1 VRLNADK
8 TNAVANTL
16 SCTGSIFAIKM
27 DAIGGEHQFAGA
39 PTSLIQRT
47 LTGNG
52 LVWNVGWNSDDA
64 EVISNSSQ
72 LGDPGTEIR
81 NGSLNP
87 FNFDWRSDNY
97 VPGTYD
103 FEFNGTTIDDKRHA
117 VFAFAPPALDF
128 VQHSTDAMLNTLGV
142 FGHATDALLFQAFAV
157 HSLGTFLQA
166 PNFVNGTGNIAL
178 GEIKGEGVG
187 VVSKFAE
194 VVDPSCINRRIL
206 SKYGW
211 TPTKT
216 RTTGFKSCQIKR

>member
-1 VRLNADK
+1 MQFVGGATVGFGARTVRLNADK

-128 VQHSTDAMLNTLGV
+128 VQHSTDAN
-142 FGHATDALLFQAFAV
+142 ALHSVKTKFLFLRSFTNKRNDF
-157 HSLGTFLQA
+157 SDTYLRGFL
-166 PNFVNGTGNIAL
+166 
-178 GEIKGEGVG
+178 
-187 VVSKFAE
+187 
-194 VVDPSCINRRIL
+194 
-206 SKYGW
+206 
-211 TPTKT
+211 
-216 RTTGFKSCQIKR
+216 